1 MRGKGCNKHNRAVI
15 PRITGKRKAP
25 NPGISALWDH
35 PRTRGEKLSLQ
46 LLSAASLGSPPHT
59 RGKEEGIPPVDAAV
73 GITPAHAGKRC
84 PPDISD
90 TLPGDHPRTRG
101 EKLMGRMGQ
110 LEEWGSPPHTRG
122 KGGSSPSNGA
132 SDRITPAHAGKSV
145 GHGSGIRGGRD
156 HPRTRG
162 EKGLDGIIKA
172 GVKGSPPHTRGKV
185 RQKDERLAKLRITPA
200 HAGKSIM
207 MWMLFKR
214 LWDHPRTRG
223 EKRRGELFPTLII
236 GSPPHTRGKVG
247 IPKIT
252 QVCNGITPAHAGKR
266 LNGSRF

>member
-101 EKLMGRMGQ
+101 EKPVLVAALRAPV
-110 LEEWGSPPHTRG
+110 GSPPHTRG
-122 KGGSSPSNGA
+122 KA
-132 SDRITPAHAGKSV
+132 RAKCKAKE
-145 GHGSGIRGGRD
+145 
-156 HPRTRG
+156 PR
-162 EKGLDGIIKA
+162 
-172 GVKGSPPHTRGKV
+172 GSPPHTRGKDPGSFV
-185 RQKDERLAKLRITPA
+185 RGARP
-200 HAGKSIM
+200 
-207 MWMLFKR
+207 
-214 LWDHPRTRG
+214 
-223 EKRRGELFPTLII
+223 
-236 GSPPHTRGKVG
+236 
-247 IPKIT
+247 
-252 QVCNGITPAHAGKR
+252 GITPAHAGKR
-266 LNGSRF
+266 LNRFRF